1 MKAEIRLE
9 IRVFGGLDQLSRV
22 INITRRG
29 KVFYRNIEARFENG
43 EVRAA
48 IDMEGKAEEIEWLIK
63 KMTALPEV
71 ISIET
76 RAKTVE
82 LEDPLT
88 EIFLP

>member
-1 MKAEIRLE
+1 MRAEIRLE
-9 IRVFGGLDQLSRV
+9 MRIFGGLDQLSRV

-29 KVFYRNIEARFENG
+29 RVSYRNIEVKFEDG
-43 EVRAA
+43 EVKAA
-48 IDMEGKAEEIEWLIK
+48 IDMKGKAKEIEWLIK
-63 KMTALPEV
+63 KMATLPEV

-76 RAKTVE
+76 RARTVE